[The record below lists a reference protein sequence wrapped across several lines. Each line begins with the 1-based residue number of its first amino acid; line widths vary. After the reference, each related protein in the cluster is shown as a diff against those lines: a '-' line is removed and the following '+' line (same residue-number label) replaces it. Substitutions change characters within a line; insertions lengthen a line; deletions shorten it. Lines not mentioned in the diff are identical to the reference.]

1 MNEPTNPIPPVEK
14 SKSPETSSSASE
26 SKPDLKERI
35 RDAVG
40 GDAAKSNKGGRPTNE
55 ERVQRL
61 TQELER
67 TTGKVV
73 KLVVPGAPPEA
84 VDFGGEVYTQ
94 DELHECVIEG
104 EADINVSLS
113 EGADLLAERYDDN
126 SIKLGV
132 KSSKALARSWNRA
145 LTWMLGKWWLKFSPL
160 AMAGLITLIV
170 AFPRVLKIIRAEIAR
185 RKAQAPVE

>member
-1 MNEPTNPIPPVEK
+1 VSDGVSKEP
-14 SKSPETSSSASE
+14 
-26 SKPDLKERI
+26 
-35 RDAVG
+35 
-40 GDAAKSNKGGRPTNE
+40 NKGGRPTNE
-55 ERVQRL
+55 ERIQRL

-67 TTGKVV
+67 ATSKQVR
-73 KLVVPGAPPEA
+73 LVVPGAPPEA
-84 VDFGGEVYTQ
+84 VNFSGEIYTQ
-94 DELHECVIEG
+94 DELHECVVEG

-113 EGADLLAERYDDN
+113 EGADFLAERYDDS

-185 RKAQAPVE
+185 RKAQAAIE